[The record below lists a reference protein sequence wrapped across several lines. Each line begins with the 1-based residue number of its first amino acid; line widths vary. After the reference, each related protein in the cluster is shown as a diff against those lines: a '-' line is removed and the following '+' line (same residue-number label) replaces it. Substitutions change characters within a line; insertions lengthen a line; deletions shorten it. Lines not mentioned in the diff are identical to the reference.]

1 MYRIW
6 FERPMPDVYAPMLE
20 GFAIAIGPT
29 SADSDQPLAGLAD
42 AQAIIAGS
50 RVRYDGA
57 LMDQAPGLRVI
68 ARSGIGIDN
77 LSLPDATARG
87 VAVCNAP
94 DGPTIS
100 TAEHAIA
107 LLMAAT
113 KFLKRNENSLRDG
126 RKHDFFGENQGL
138 ELAGQQLGLVGMGRI
153 GSRVAR
159 VARAMDMNVVVYDP
173 YISAE
178 RAAELGVTLVPT
190 LEALLSTSDVVSLHL
205 PATPETRHLINARSL
220 ARMKPGAFL
229 INTARGALID
239 ESALIQALDSGR
251 LAGVGLDVFDPEPP
265 DFENPL
271 LHRDNVIATP
281 HVASATGAGKD
292 RLWRTAIAQ
301 AIQVL
306 RGERPPHLLNPEV
319 WDKLRS
325 TQG

>member
-1 MYRIW
+1 
-6 FERPMPDVYAPMLE
+6 MPDVYAPMLE
-20 GFAIAIGPT
+20 GFAVAIGPT

-50 RVRYDGA
+50 RIRYDGA

-113 KFLKRNENSLRDG
+113 KFLKRNENNLRDG

-190 LEALLSTSDVVSLHL
+190 LEALLSTSDVVSLHS

-251 LAGVGLDVFDPEPP
+251 LAGAGLDVFDPEPP
-265 DFENPL
+265 DLENPL

-281 HVASATGAGKD
+281 HIASATGAGKD

-319 WDKLRS
+319 WDKRRNS
-325 TQG
+325 

>member
-1 MYRIW
+1 
-6 FERPMPDVYAPMLE
+6 MPDVYAPMLE
-20 GFAIAIGPT
+20 GFAVAIGPT

>member
-1 MYRIW
+1 
-6 FERPMPDVYAPMLE
+6 MPDVYAPMLE

-265 DFENPL
+265 DLENPL

>member
-1 MYRIW
+1 
-6 FERPMPDVYAPMLE
+6 MPDVYAPMLE
-20 GFAIAIGPT
+20 GFAVAIGPT
-29 SADSDQPLAGLAD
+29 SADSDQPLAGLPD

-57 LMDQAPGLRVI
+57 LIDQAPGLRVI

-100 TAEHAIA
+100 TAEHAIT

-126 RKHDFFGENQGL
+126 QKHDFFGENQGL

-159 VARAMDMNVVVYDP
+159 AARAMDMNVVVYDP
-173 YISAE
+173 YISVE
-178 RAAELGVTLVPT
+178 RCAELGVTLAPT

-239 ESALIQALDSGR
+239 EAALVQALDSGR
-251 LAGVGLDVFDPEPP
+251 VAGVGLDVFDPEPP
-265 DFENPL
+265 DLDNPL
-271 LHRDNVIATP
+271 LHRDNVLATP
-281 HVASATGAGKD
+281 HVASATRTGKD

-306 RGERPPHLLNPEV
+306 RSERPPHLLNPEV

-325 TQG
+325 AQG

>member
-1 MYRIW
+1 
-6 FERPMPDVYAPMLE
+6 MPDVYAPMLE

>member
-1 MYRIW
+1 
-6 FERPMPDVYAPMLE
+6 MPDVYAPMLE
-20 GFAIAIGPT
+20 GFAVAVGPT
-29 SADSDQPLAGLAD
+29 SADSDQPLAGLAE

-87 VAVCNAP
+87 VVVCNAP

-173 YISAE
+173 FISAE

-190 LEALLSTSDVVSLHL
+190 LEALLSTSDVVSLHS
-205 PATPETRHLINARSL
+205 PATSETRHLINARSL
-220 ARMKPGAFL
+220 TRMKPGAFL

-251 LAGVGLDVFDPEPP
+251 LAGAGLDVFDPEPP
-265 DFENPL
+265 DLENPL

-319 WDKLRS
+319 WDKRRNS
-325 TQG
+325 